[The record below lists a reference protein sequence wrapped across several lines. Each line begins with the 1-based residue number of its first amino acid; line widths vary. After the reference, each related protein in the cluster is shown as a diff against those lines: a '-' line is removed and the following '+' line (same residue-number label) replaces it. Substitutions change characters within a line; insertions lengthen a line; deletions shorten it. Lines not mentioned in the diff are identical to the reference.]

1 MKQLLIALALAFS
14 VAPNLAHA
22 QPAEAL
28 GHPLPS
34 GDLPAGTVQV
44 KIIAGSI
51 AKPVA
56 DTDVHISIGGVDH
69 PARTNA
75 EGHAT
80 LPGVPAGAKVQIK
93 VKGPKDDITSDE
105 FPMPDQGGVKVML
118 STAPM
123 EAQPGPMGG
132 GGGGGGDDGGGG
144 GGGGPMMGPGGRPEP
159 RLMSGKGRPDQTVGA
174 GMLIATVTYDDLAA
188 KDPPVDVPVIVIG
201 YSDEKGVTGHVEK
214 TDASGR
220 AVFKGLDRSGAT
232 AYFVMTRLP
241 RFDGT
246 AAVIDR
252 LETIPPIELGATAG
266 WRVMMAGEKRDSK
279 KPAVDELAKVEAPA
293 EVAAGKVL
301 VSVAGVPQ
309 PGMSA
314 QLVDALTGKIVAT
327 APLAPET
334 PKNLKAQ
341 TSPLQVDPQA
351 AAGSLG
357 VQLARSA
364 GGQTVP
370 VPGAKVR
377 IHAVVGDAVIGEA
390 TAAKDGYASFDK
402 LPTGQAVA
410 VEVVMGDQTVRSTA
424 MTVPA
429 DKGQQVTLMLTWDQ
443 RGELSATF
451 DLPEDLAGPASAFY
465 VQTAMFKKTYRSEPF
480 QPVPGKGTAASIL
493 VYPRVFLQFAL
504 DASAEDDYLAVRGEM
519 AVRNFSWAPYRGG
532 EDGLSIPLP
541 DGFKGAGVM
550 EESEVAKDTDGYRVL
565 HPIPPFGL
573 TFHIGFSLP
582 IHGEE
587 TDWDMPLPI
596 GLFEGDL
603 AVKKFPASVTV
614 SPPTDVP
621 GLHSEEVK
629 NEGSTYFVMHDLTL
643 MPRPDLLVPHLR
655 FSISGLPSPPTWKVL
670 APKIAGLI
678 VVALVLLAGFVAIG
692 AAARAGRARATE
704 TAARKQ
710 RIDALYERLVAIDQA
725 GGDDAKRA
733 SVVAELEQLLAAE
746 RERTKG

>member
-1 MKQLLIALALAFS
+1 MKQILIAIALAVS
-14 VAPNLAHA
+14 VTAAPAHA

-80 LPGVPAGAKVQIK
+80 LPGVPSGAKVQIK

-105 FPMPDQGGVKVML
+105 FPMPAQGGVKVML

-132 GGGGGGDDGGGG
+132 GDDAG
-144 GGGGPMMGPGGRPEP
+144 GGGGPMTGGGGRPEP
-159 RLMSGKGRPDQTVGA
+159 RMMSGKGRADQSVGA

-188 KDPPVDVPVIVIG
+188 KDPPADVPVVLVG
-201 YSDEKGVTGHVEK
+201 YSDEKGVTAQVEK
-214 TDASGR
+214 TDAAGH

-241 RFDGT
+241 RFDGAT
-246 AAVIDR
+246 AVIDR

-266 WRVMMAGEKRDSK
+266 WRVMMSGEKRDSK

-293 EVAAGKVL
+293 DVAAGKVL

-314 QLVDALTGKIVAT
+314 QLVDALTGKVVAT

-341 TSPLQVDPQA
+341 TSPLQVDPQG

-370 VPGAKVR
+370 VPGAKIR
-377 IHAVVGDAVIGEA
+377 IHAGDTVLGEQ

-402 LPTGQAVA
+402 LPTGQPVT
-410 VEVVMGDQTVRSTA
+410 VEVVMGDQTTTSTPV
-424 MTVPA
+424 TLPA
-429 DKGQQVTLMLTWDQ
+429 DKGQVVTLILTWDQ

-451 DLPEDLAGPASAFY
+451 DLPEGLAGPASAFY
-465 VQTAMFKKTYRSEPF
+465 VQTEMFKKTYRSEPF

-573 TFHIGFSLP
+573 SFHIGFSLP

-603 AVKKFPASVTV
+603 AVKKFPPSVSV
-614 SPPTDVP
+614 SPPTDVA

-629 NEGSTYFVMHDLTL
+629 NEGSTFFVMHDLTL

-710 RIDALYERLVAIDQA
+710 RIDVLYEKLVAIDQA
-725 GGDDAKRA
+725 GGDDARRA
-733 SVVAELEQLLAAE
+733 GVVAELEQLLAAE